1 MSRTG
6 LWRRRQHKMDWAG
19 HRPAHDPCGLVL
31 VRHCCLEVQARKLK
45 VFFDSTSGS
54 DVAFDM

>member
-1 MSRTG
+1 
-6 LWRRRQHKMDWAG
+6 MDWAG
-19 HRPAHDPCGLVL
+19 HRPAHDPFGLVL
-31 VRHCCLEVQARKLK
+31 VQHCCLKVQARKLK